1 MIKKFF
7 KDMIEK
13 IKNRP
18 PEDYFDPFSGT
29 VALVPKEKRHLMK
42 QYKSDKMKVK

>member
-1 MIKKFF
+1 MIKKIF
-7 KDMIEK
+7 KNIVEK

-18 PEDYFDPFSGT
+18 LQDYFDPFSGT

-42 QYKSDKMKVK
+42 HYKNVKMK